1 MRREPWIA
9 AGIGVTCFVVALV
22 GFEMSEQRS
31 AIELTALPPLSGQGL
46 RVRLLNPEGQ
56 PVQDCRANI
65 WEPLANG
72 SMKMGQDG
80 QVQCQDGVV
89 YYPQLEAGSYRLQ
102 AATKGLSLLDERVL
116 IREGEALDLGDVQL
130 DTASILRGEVVFQG
144 EAVPGARVRLDDNY
158 FDDAA
163 DQKGSFRIPISQG
176 EHTLT
181 AGKDNMSGSAQLTID
196 METENY
202 VVIELAVMD
211 EPGTLGLQLEPVP
224 EGMKV
229 TALHPKGPAA
239 ALLSV
244 GEIIV
249 SADGTSLLGMTLN
262 GAAVHLGG
270 TPESRVTLVNADGEE
285 KTLTRTRRSVL
296 D

>member
-1 MRREPWIA
+1 V
-9 AGIGVTCFVVALV
+9 IGVTCFVVALA
-22 GFEMSEQRS
+22 GLKISEQRS
-31 AIELTALPPLSGQGL
+31 AMELTALPPMSGPGI

-72 SMKMGQDG
+72 SMKMGQEG
-80 QVQCQDGVV
+80 QAQCQDGVIS
-89 YYPQLEAGSYRLQ
+89 YPELEPGSYRLQ
-102 AATKGLSLLDERVL
+102 AATKGLNLLDERIL
-116 IREGEALDLGDVQL
+116 IREGESLDLGDIQL
-130 DTASILRGEVVFQG
+130 ETAAILRGEVVFQG
-144 EAVPGARVRLDDNY
+144 EVVPGARVRLDDNY

-163 DQKGSFRIPISQG
+163 DQKGTFRVPISEG

-181 AGKDNMSGSAQLTID
+181 AGKDNMTGSAQVTID
-196 METENY
+196 LETENQ
-202 VVIELAVMD
+202 VVIELQVMD

-239 ALLSV
+239 SVLSV

-249 SADGTSLLGMTLN
+249 SADGTSLVGQTLN
-262 GAAVHLGG
+262 SAAVHLGG
-270 TPESRVTLVNADGEE
+270 APESSVTLMNTEGEE
-285 KTLTRTRRSVL
+285 KTLTRARRSAL

>member
-9 AGIGVTCFVVALV
+9 AVIGVTCFVVALA
-22 GFEMSEQRS
+22 GLKISEQRS
-31 AIELTALPPLSGQGL
+31 AMELTALPPMSDPGL
-46 RVRLLNPEGQ
+46 RVRLLNPMGQ

-72 SMKMGQDG
+72 SMKMGQEG
-80 QVQCQDGVV
+80 QAQCQDGVI
-89 YYPQLEAGSYRLQ
+89 YYPALEPGSYRLQ
-102 AATKGLSLLDERVL
+102 AATKGLNLLDERIL
-116 IREGEALDLGDVQL
+116 IRAGESLDLGDIQL
-130 DTASILRGEVVFQG
+130 ETAAILRGEVVFQG
-144 EAVPGARVRLDDNY
+144 EVVPGARVRLDDNY

-163 DQKGSFRIPISQG
+163 DQEGTFRVPISQG

-181 AGKDNMSGSAQLTID
+181 AGKDNMTGSAQVTID
-196 METENY
+196 LETENR
-202 VVIELAVMD
+202 VVIELQVMD
-211 EPGTLGLQLEPVP
+211 EPGTLGLQLEAVP

-249 SADGTSLLGMTLN
+249 SADDTSLVGLTLN
-262 GAAVHLGG
+262 SAAVHLGG
-270 TPESRVTLVNADGEE
+270 APESNVTLTNSQGEE
-285 KTLTRTRRSVL
+285 KTLTRARRSAL